1 MKIMVVSSHTES
13 LVWFRFDML
22 KKFLAEGHT
31 VVAVGNENL
40 EKWKNEF
47 ERYGIKYDSIYVSR
61 NSINPFNDFHTLCSI
76 YKIIKLHKPDKI
88 FFYQA
93 KTVIYG
99 NIASRFCKIKDNYS
113 LIAGLGSIFRDDN
126 LKAKII
132 KFIMALEYK
141 LALSFSKKVIFQNN
155 DDLNEFVKLKI
166 INREK
171 TAIVNGSGVNLERF
185 KPIENANV
193 VPTFLFI
200 GRLIKDKGLME
211 YLEAC
216 KMIKS
221 EYPNSRCMLIG
232 PFDSNPSAIK
242 CADLNPYIENGLIE
256 YFGEQKDVVP
266 YLNQCNVFVLPSYH
280 EGTPKSVL
288 EAMACGKAIITT
300 NAPGCR
306 ETVINGK
313 NGFLIPIKNSCSL
326 AETMKMFCNTPQL
339 ANKMGRISREIAEKK
354 YDVNFV
360 NSEILKIMDLGERKN
375 ELV

>member
-1 MKIMVVSSHTES
+1 
-13 LVWFRFDML
+13 
-22 KKFLAEGHT
+22 
-31 VVAVGNENL
+31 
-40 EKWKNEF
+40 
-47 ERYGIKYDSIYVSR
+47 
-61 NSINPFNDFHTLCSI
+61 
-76 YKIIKLHKPDKI
+76 
-88 FFYQA
+88 
-93 KTVIYG
+93 
-99 NIASRFCKIKDNYS
+99 
-113 LIAGLGSIFRDDN
+113 
-126 LKAKII
+126 
-132 KFIMALEYK
+132 
-141 LALSFSKKVIFQNN
+141 
-155 DDLNEFVKLKI
+155 
-166 INREK
+166 
-171 TAIVNGSGVNLERF
+171 
-185 KPIENANV
+185 
-193 VPTFLFI
+193 
-200 GRLIKDKGLME
+200 
-211 YLEAC
+211 
-216 KMIKS
+216 MIKS